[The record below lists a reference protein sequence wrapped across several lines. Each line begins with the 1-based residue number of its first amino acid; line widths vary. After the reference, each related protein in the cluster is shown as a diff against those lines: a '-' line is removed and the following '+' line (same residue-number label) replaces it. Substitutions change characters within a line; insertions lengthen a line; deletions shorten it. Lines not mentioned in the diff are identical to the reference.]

1 MPEQPNNVSIGAMAT
16 AAGVN
21 IETIRFYQ
29 RKGLL
34 ATPARQ
40 HGEIRRYGLKDIAR
54 VKFVKAAQR
63 LGFSLDEIAALL
75 KLDDGAHCDEAR
87 AMAEH
92 KLRDVRAKLLDLRR
106 MESALDALVADC
118 CATRGTVMCPL
129 IATLQSEDGV
139 RRSV

>member
-1 MPEQPNNVSIGAMAT
+1 MPKQPLSVSVGAMAE

-29 RKGLL
+29 RKGLM
-34 ATPARQ
+34 ATPKRP
-40 HGEIRRYGLKDIAR
+40 HGAIRRYGLKDVAR

-75 KLDDGAHCDEAR
+75 TLEDGAHCVEAR

-92 KLRDVRAKLLDLRR
+92 KLNDVRAKVFDLRR
-106 MESALDALVADC
+106 METALEAVIADC
-118 CATRGTVMCPL
+118 CATKGTVMCPL
-129 IATLQSEDGV
+129 IAVLQGS
-139 RRSV
+139 